1 VVAGMAEVSA
11 TKVVVVKAKPG
22 VEETQAARPE
32 VLSKT
37 PLRQR
42 RAKRKG
48 PVGLSMEKVEEA
60 QLPNCIP
67 STGSI
72 GGLPARSN
80 QVEASG
86 AEYLGGRVTPCPGC
100 HSGGGPWMLRFS
112 DRLSELRLTPQP
124 NCNTVSLDLPRCN
137 WPN

>member
-1 VVAGMAEVSA
+1 MKRASWTKVLIRPPMQAPPHPVRREAKAIKVAKGAAVAGMFEVAA

-60 QLPNCIP
+60 
-67 STGSI
+67 
-72 GGLPARSN
+72 
-80 QVEASG
+80 E
-86 AEYLGGRVTPCPGC
+86 VT
-100 HSGGGPWMLRFS
+100 
-112 DRLSELRLTPQP
+112 
-124 NCNTVSLDLPRCN
+124 
-137 WPN
+137 